1 MNGRIWYPQLDVY
14 SCIRRLG
21 GLLLSFEIAPSIERL
36 YIADFFF
43 ANPPLLH
50 RCTMARDARRAF
62 SALGIIRPDKSFLQ
76 YPAAPLLFGKM
87 EPIQREAV
95 RAMAGK
101 GVISMD
107 VLKTGIVELCP
118 LGNELFTST
127 TVGNFVA
134 DEESLIEFLT
144 TFFAMPTDDG
154 ISGLRKGAGIR
165 RVG

>member
-1 MNGRIWYPQLDVY
+1 MNGRVWYPQLDVY

-21 GLLLSFEIAPSIERL
+21 GLLFSFERAPSVERL
-36 YIADFFF
+36 HIADFFL

-50 RCTMARDARRAF
+50 KCTMSQDARRAF
-62 SALGIIRPDKSFLQ
+62 SALKIVHPGKSFLQ

-101 GVISMD
+101 GVVSMD
-107 VLKTGIVELCP
+107 ALKTGVVELSP
-118 LGNELFTST
+118 LGNELFAST
-127 TVGNFVA
+127 IAKYTA
-134 DEESLIEFLT
+134 EEEALIDFLT
-144 TFFAMPTDDG
+144 VHFAMPSDDG
-154 ISGLRKGAGIR
+154 IAELRKRAGIR